1 MYGNTTLSDALRE
14 RGLSS
19 RLDNAGPL
27 PGRVLT
33 QKGRD
38 VGRMPA
44 GVGWCL
50 VRLLD
55 DEPTDDYSRSEVQL
69 ARRLLAGLD
78 R

>member
-1 MYGNTTLSDALRE
+1 MYGNTTLHDALRE
-14 RGLSS
+14 RGLGS
-19 RLDNAGPL
+19 RMDTAGPL

-55 DEPTDDYSRSEVQL
+55 DKSTDEYPRSEVQL
-69 ARRLLAGLD
+69 ARRLVAGLD